1 MKQTLQSIFTI
12 VLSGAAIISSNNASA
27 QKSIKLSLVAGQK
40 FQTEN
45 VVKTTTSME
54 MMGQQ
59 MDVVADVT
67 ATRQLEVKD
76 KKESTYNITSTIT
89 KMATVTNMMGQEI
102 KYDSEKKEDQDS
114 EIGKVLA
121 DKINVPVEMEMNETG
136 KVTKVKKQEGKDDK
150 NGMAAMM
157 GGMGAGADE
166 SGLVEDVFLS
176 IPEGA
181 KQDDKWSDSTIAD
194 GVKTYR
200 NFTVKSIEGS
210 NATLTFAATQNIN
223 KAVENQGME
232 MNITMEN
239 KMTGEILVD
248 KTTGVVKQKTINT
261 EGTGSMDMMGQS
273 VPMTNKTTLTSTTK
287 GL

>member
-12 VLSGAAIISSNNASA
+12 TLVSFALIAGNTAKA
-27 QKSIKLSLVAGQK
+27 QKNITLSLKAGQK

-89 KMATVTNMMGQEI
+89 KMSTVTNMMGQEI

-121 DKINVPVEMEMNETG
+121 DKINVPVEMEMNEAG
-136 KVTKVKKQEGKDDK
+136 KITKVKKQEGKDDK
-150 NGMAAMM
+150 SGMAAMM
-157 GGMGAGADE
+157 GGMGAGGDE

-181 KQDDKWSDSTIAD
+181 KQDDKWNDSTIAD

-200 NFTVKSIEGS
+200 NYTVKSIDG
-210 NATLTFAATQNIN
+210 NTATLSFAATQNIN
-223 KAVENQGME
+223 KAMENQGME
-232 MNITMEN
+232 MNVTMEN
-239 KMTGEILVD
+239 KMTGEIVVD
-248 KTTGVVKQKTINT
+248 KASGVVKQKTINT

-287 GL
+287 SL